1 MKKIWTFPV
10 AAAVLLFAVPLNA
23 VAVSLE
29 ECLTRAKENYPLIR
43 QYELVEKLEKFSFVN
58 ATSAWLP
65 QVQFLG
71 QATWQ
76 TDVAEFPEAMENLYK
91 TVGLDMKG
99 LSKDQYK
106 LMLQISQTIWDG
118 GAARARKNDAKAE
131 SEVSRLNI
139 EKEMEDVKS
148 RTTEV
153 YFGILALQE
162 NVRTIVNSQKLLE
175 ANLSVAVTGAENGTV
190 MQSDIDRIRVEL
202 LSLEQKLTETGK
214 ALEAYRL
221 VLSLMTG
228 LEIGENEDFVIPGIP
243 EVRTDVNASPALR
256 LFDARSEQIR
266 VRKAMVNTAVMPH
279 FDLFAQGW
287 YGRPGLNMFNDM
299 MYNEFS
305 WNAIVGVRMQW
316 NISSFYTRR
325 NGIRTAD
332 SQAMTLQN
340 SRAAYLW
347 NFSLQQTQ
355 IEKEIEKMELMQ
367 ESDREIVSL
376 RRSIRESSESKF
388 RNGVITAGELL
399 RDITEEN
406 NAESRCNIHRLDALR
421 NIYKLKNML
430 GQ

>member
-1 MKKIWTFPV
+1 MNIKKKILAFMV
-10 AAAVLLFAVPLNA
+10 SAVVPLCA
-23 VAVSLE
+23 GAVSLE
-29 ECLTRAKENYPLIR
+29 ECLSRARENYPLIR
-43 QYELVEKLEKFSFVN
+43 QYELVQSLEKFSFAN
-58 ATSAWLP
+58 ATAAYLP
-65 QVQFLG
+65 QIQFLG

-76 TDVAEFPEAMENLYK
+76 TDVVEFPEEMENLYK
-91 TVGLDMKG
+91 TAGLEMKG

-118 GAARARKNDAKAE
+118 GATRARKNDAKAE

-139 EKEMEDVKS
+139 GKEMEELES
-148 RTTEV
+148 CTTEI

-162 NVRTIVNSQKLLE
+162 NIRTIESSLKLLE
-175 ANLSVAVTGAENGTV
+175 TNLSVAETGAKNGTV
-190 MQSDIDRIRVEL
+190 MQSDTDRIRVEL
-202 LSLEQKLTETGK
+202 LSLNQKLTETAK

-228 LEIGENEDFVIPGIP
+228 LEIGENEDFEIPQVP
-243 EVRTDVNASPALR
+243 AVRTDVNASSALR
-256 LFDARSEQIR
+256 LFDAQAEQIR
-266 VRKAMVNTAVMPH
+266 VRKAMVNSAVMPH

-332 SQAMTLQN
+332 SQAKMLEN
-340 SRAAYLW
+340 SKAAYLW
-347 NFSLQQTQ
+347 NFSLKQTQ
-355 IEKEIEKMELMQ
+355 IEKEIEKMNELQ
-367 ESDREIVSL
+367 ESDLKIVSL

-388 RNGVITAGELL
+388 RNGIITAGDLL

-421 NIYKLKNML
+421 NIYKLKIML